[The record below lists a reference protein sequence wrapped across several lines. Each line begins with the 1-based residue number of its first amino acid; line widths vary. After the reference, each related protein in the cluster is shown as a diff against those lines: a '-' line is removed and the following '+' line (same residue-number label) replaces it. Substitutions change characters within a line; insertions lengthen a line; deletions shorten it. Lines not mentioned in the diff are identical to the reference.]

1 MHLFTT
7 ATLDRIGA
15 QLPGGTVGVGRY
27 RPNLGLRA
35 GGTAGRGGGGTV
47 ALG

>member
-27 RPNLGLRA
+27 RPNLVLRA
-35 GGTAGRGGGGTV
+35 AGAPTGGQ
-47 ALG
+47 